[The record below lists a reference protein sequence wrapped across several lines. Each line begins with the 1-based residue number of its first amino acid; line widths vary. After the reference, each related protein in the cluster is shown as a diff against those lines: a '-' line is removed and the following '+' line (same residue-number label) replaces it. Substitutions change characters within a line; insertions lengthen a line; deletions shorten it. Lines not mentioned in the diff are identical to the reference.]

1 MHHFLDTHSCPINLS
16 HLPILLR
23 KKRYHHRQLIMST
36 LNVFRYSLLGA
47 GVVYG
52 FIHRNSLESAHK
64 EESRLAQWSK
74 EEKLI
79 AEAKAQF
86 AKTAAPQSTA

>member
-1 MHHFLDTHSCPINLS
+1 
-16 HLPILLR
+16 
-23 KKRYHHRQLIMST
+23 MST

-52 FIHRNSLESAHK
+52 FVHRNSLEAAHK
-64 EESRLAQWSK
+64 EESRLAQWK
-74 EEKLI
+74 EEEKLI

-86 AKTAAPQSTA
+86 AKEVAPKNTA